1 MIDVFTFAK
10 GMKTTW
16 VKLFTDDYHRPFKL
30 LFNMALRKY
39 GGAFLF
45 NCNFARG
52 DVCTT
57 SSFINQICDAWAEFN
72 YSVPELEFSNQIVLN
87 NSQIKINNK
96 MVYSNA
102 LRMQNAYL
110 VSSFFAEDG
119 TILSYN
125 DFIRRH
131 GIKAFPFTF
140 YFGIISALPMRWKR
154 NVTFCE
160 IPNENALKL
169 LKFISVPRPSNYLY
183 NVLLKRKVSTPTA
196 VARWQQLA
204 NENTQFRWN
213 KIYTLPYVAVR
224 DKKLQYFQFRFIH
237 RILGVNE
244 FLFKIKLID
253 SPLCSFCVNENE
265 TIDHLFWHCPIVAAF
280 WKDVCTFCLKKP
292 FSMSLN
298 LARFGFLEDLKHPIN
313 FFILQVKYFIFTC
326 KVIGTDLSLLSFS
339 YKFKSCLEIE
349 NFILQKKRLF
359 SQITHFRELFV
370 YDLRSFPSI
379 E

>member
-1 MIDVFTFAK
+1 M
-10 GMKTTW
+10 
-16 VKLFTDDYHRPFKL
+16 
-30 LFNMALRKY
+30 
-39 GGAFLF
+39 
-45 NCNFARG
+45 
-52 DVCTT
+52 
-57 SSFINQICDAWAEFN
+57 
-72 YSVPELEFSNQIVLN
+72 
-87 NSQIKINNK
+87 
-96 MVYSNA
+96 
-102 LRMQNAYL
+102 
-110 VSSFFAEDG
+110 
-119 TILSYN
+119 
-125 DFIRRH
+125 
-131 GIKAFPFTF
+131 
-140 YFGIISALPMRWKR
+140 
-154 NVTFCE
+154 
-160 IPNENALKL
+160 KL

-196 VARWQQLA
+196 VARWQQVE

-253 SPLCSFCVNENE
+253 SPLCSFCVIENE

-370 YDLRSFPSI
+370 YDLRSFPYI